1 MVKVRFF
8 ASLREEFGRSD
19 ACIGADEGMTVNDVW
34 TRVGEG
40 RPFPENVLSAVNLC
54 YVERSH
60 AVEDG
65 DEVAFFPPV
74 TGG

>member
-1 MVKVRFF
+1 MVSVRFF
-8 ASLREEFGRSD
+8 ASLREDFGRSD
-19 ACIGADEGMTVNDVW
+19 ACIEAEESMTVNDVW
-34 TRVGEG
+34 VRVGAG
-40 RPFPENVLSAVNLC
+40 RPFPGNVLSAVNLC

-60 AVEDG
+60 PVEDG